1 MSPSPGLS
9 QLIDQAVAGD
19 PNAIRTIL
27 QYLNATNPD
36 LRQMIQTALHAN
48 RQPALWE
55 RLLHCIGHE
64 CWPAGSGPALPDS
77 ALHPSPLPGSSL
89 APTRAAQSMIEVFV
103 IEKSHAPEV
112 EGQVK
117 LQVLLAGLADPDL
130 LVRWTAGY
138 LLGLRG
144 DLRAVAVLEE
154 IIQHACHP
162 SALLNDEQCL
172 RWQLRAIHA
181 LATLND
187 PLSGPA
193 LIQALASRQ
202 RTVHHAAGQA
212 LNELGQNAAP
222 ALIEALHHP
231 DPHVRWHV
239 ARALGQIGDLRAV
252 DTLAQGLV
260 DDNQEVRWA
269 AARVL
274 ANLDV
279 PAIPA
284 ILNLL
289 ITRPINEPL
298 RQAAYHALNGMY
310 GLRQPEI
317 HAYLQPLLDE
327 LRRQSALAIVSPDI
341 AMVAQRLL
349 SDWKNVYPG
358 SASQTH
364 REDRHVEFPGRS

>member
-19 PNAIRTIL
+19 PNSVRTIL
-27 QYLNATNPD
+27 QYLNASNPD

-48 RQPALWE
+48 REPALWE
-55 RLLHCIGHE
+55 RILHCIGHE
-64 CWPAGSGPALPDS
+64 CWPVLPGAPALS
-77 ALHPSPLPGSSL
+77 PSGAAINSL

-103 IEKSHAPEV
+103 IEKSHDPEV

-117 LQVLLAGLADPDL
+117 LQVLLTSLADPDL

-144 DLRAVAVLEE
+144 DLRAAPLLEE
-154 IIQHACHP
+154 IIQRACHP
-162 SALLNDEQCL
+162 SELLNEEQCL

-181 LATLND
+181 LSTLDD
-187 PLSGPA
+187 PLCGPA

-222 ALIEALHHP
+222 ALIEAIHHP
-231 DPHVRWHV
+231 DAHVRWHV

-252 DTLAQGLV
+252 ETLAEGLV

-284 ILNLL
+284 ILNILV
-289 ITRPINEPL
+289 TRPINEPL

-317 HAYLQPLLDE
+317 HAYMQPLLDE

-349 SDWKNVYPG
+349 GDWNNVYPG
-358 SASQTH
+358 YASQPR

>member
-1 MSPSPGLS
+1 M

-19 PNAIRTIL
+19 SAAVRTIL
-27 QYLNATNPD
+27 QYLNASNPD

-64 CWPAGSGPALPDS
+64 CWPALPGAPALAPSGSPAS
-77 ALHPSPLPGSSL
+77 AL

-103 IEKSHAPEV
+103 IEKSHDPEA

-117 LQVLLAGLADPDL
+117 LQVLVTSLADPDL

-144 DLRAVAVLEE
+144 DLRAAPLLEE
-154 IIQHACHP
+154 IIQRACHP
-162 SALLNDEQCL
+162 TGLLSEEQCL

-187 PLSGPA
+187 PLCGPP

-252 DTLAQGLV
+252 ATLAEGLV
-260 DDNQEVRWA
+260 DDNQEVRWT

-289 ITRPINEPL
+289 VTRPINEPL

-317 HAYLQPLLDE
+317 HAYLLPLLDE
-327 LRRQSALAIVSPDI
+327 LRRQSALAIVSPEI
-341 AMVAQRLL
+341 ALVAQRLL
-349 SDWKNVYPG
+349 SDWKNVYPALTG
-358 SASQTH
+358 LPR
-364 REDRHVEFPGRS
+364 REDRQVEFPGRS